1 MTIGDR
7 IKKVRRALNLTQAEF
22 AARIGSVQNTLTGY
36 ESGRR
41 NPSAPVISL
50 ICERFGVNEEWLRTG
65 KGEMMKASPMNE
77 LDALAERY
85 HLQHKDYVLIEKLLK
100 MPQEQRDG
108 VYEFMKSV
116 MENSTAGG
124 ADPYALEFPP
134 KRKNVHDW
142 TDAEMHAELQRQ
154 LDAEKEETDESST
167 SFSGN
172 SGTAIA

>member
-1 MTIGDR
+1 MTIGER
-7 IKKVRRALNLTQAEF
+7 IKRVRRTLNLTQAEF

-36 ESGRR
+36 ENGRR

-65 KGEMMKASPMNE
+65 KGEMMKAAPTDE
-77 LDALAERY
+77 LDALARKY

-108 VYEFMKSV
+108 VFRFMQDV
-116 MENSTAGG
+116 VAGATAFG
-124 ADPYALEFPP
+124 ANPYAFEFPQ
-134 KRKNVHDW
+134 KNVHDW

-154 LDAEKEETDESST
+154 LDAEKEETDELST
-167 SFSGN
+167 SSSGN